1 MEKTCKICKN
11 TYPKTEKYF
20 RKNGDSW
27 RSGCKKCINKN
38 LPKKTEEQKKQEK
51 AKSHK
56 IWAKK
61 NRLKRNKY
69 AKEFRKKKP
78 DKYRKINREN
88 STKKRE
94 ELSDEYLLRLICRR
108 TGFSKDAITK
118 EVIEQKR
125 LIIKLKRQINY
136 GQSKKS

>member
-1 MEKTCKICKN
+1 MKKTCKKCKK
-11 TYPKTEKYF
+11 TYPKTEQYY
-20 RKNGDSW
+20 RKNGNSW

-38 LPKKTEEQKKQEK
+38 LPKKTEEQKKKEN
-51 AKSHK
+51 AKNNK

-61 NRLKRNKY
+61 NRLKRNEY
-69 AKEFRKKKP
+69 AKEFRKKNP
-78 DKYRKINREN
+78 NKYIEINREY

-108 TGFSKDAITK
+108 TGFSKDAITE